1 MNTIKNKLF
10 EDSVF
15 LRIFNKINN
24 LKIFSAGTKIALVR
38 LKEK

>member
-1 MNTIKNKLF
+1 LCSESNWLN
-10 EDSVF
+10 
-15 LRIFNKINN
+15 RIFNKINN